1 MIKVS
6 EPVRE
11 SHFGK
16 RLNTSIK
23 ESLRAIIMNKVSQ
36 IILRSMLVILRV
48 LFGLF
53 WLLAG
58 INKIN
63 DEWMTSPILKN
74 IFLQRLT
81 ELPPDSFAVF
91 YLTKFAIPFYQPI
104 GWFITIGEIYSA
116 IGLLIGFTTRSSALI
131 SFFILFN
138 FAIGGYYDAS
148 LLPFFILVFLFFK
161 YPTGQWFGLDALL
174 SRNFPQNRL
183 FR

>member
-1 MIKVS
+1 MSKLIHLILGFLLVT
-6 EPVRE
+6 
-11 SHFGK
+11 F
-16 RLNTSIK
+16 RL
-23 ESLRAIIMNKVSQ
+23 
-36 IILRSMLVILRV
+36 

-58 INKIN
+58 INKVN
-63 DEWMTSPILKN
+63 DEWMTSPILEN

-91 YLTKFAIPFYQPI
+91 YLTNFAIPFYQPI

-116 IGLLIGFTTRSSALI
+116 IGLLIGLTTRSSALV
-131 SFFILFN
+131 SLFILFN

-148 LLPFFILVFLFFK
+148 LLPFFILVLLFIK
-161 YPTGQWFGLDALL
+161 YPTGQWFGLDAILN
-174 SRNFPQNRL
+174 RRFPNYRI

>member
-1 MIKVS
+1 MSKLI
-6 EPVRE
+6 
-11 SHFGK
+11 H
-16 RLNTSIK
+16 
-23 ESLRAIIMNKVSQ
+23 
-36 IILRSMLVILRV
+36 IILGFLLVTFRL

-58 INKIN
+58 INKVN
-63 DEWMTSPILKN
+63 DEWMTSPILEN

-91 YLTKFAIPFYQPI
+91 YLTNFAIPFYQPI

-116 IGLLIGFTTRSSALI
+116 IGLLIGLTTRSSALV
-131 SFFILFN
+131 SLFILFN

-148 LLPFFILVFLFFK
+148 LLPFFILVLLFIK
-161 YPTGQWFGLDALL
+161 YPTGQWFGLDAILN
-174 SRNFPQNRL
+174 RRFPNYRI

>member
-1 MIKVS
+1 MK
-6 EPVRE
+6 
-11 SHFGK
+11 
-16 RLNTSIK
+16 
-23 ESLRAIIMNKVSQ
+23 AMNKLIHST
-36 IILRSMLVILRV
+36 LKFALVILRI

-58 INKIN
+58 INKVN
-63 DEWMTSPILKN
+63 DKWMTSPILEN

-91 YLTKFAIPFYQPI
+91 YLTNLAIPFYQPI

-116 IGLLIGFTTRSSALI
+116 IGLLIGLTTRSSALV
-131 SFFILFN
+131 SLFILFN

-148 LLPFFILVFLFFK
+148 LLPFFILVLLFIK

-174 SRNFPQNRL
+174 SKQFPSNRI
-183 FR
+183 FW

>member
-1 MIKVS
+1 MSKLI
-6 EPVRE
+6 
-11 SHFGK
+11 H
-16 RLNTSIK
+16 
-23 ESLRAIIMNKVSQ
+23 
-36 IILRSMLVILRV
+36 IILGFLLVTLRL

-58 INKIN
+58 IKKVK
-63 DEWMTSPILKN
+63 DQWMTSPILEN

-91 YLTKFAIPFYQPI
+91 YLTNFAIPFYQPI

-116 IGLLIGFTTRSSALI
+116 IGLLIGLTTRSSALV
-131 SFFILFN
+131 SLFILFN

-148 LLPFFILVFLFFK
+148 LLPFLILVLLFIK
-161 YPTGQWFGLDALL
+161 YPTGQWFGLDSIL
-174 SRNFPQNRL
+174 SRRFPNYRI

>member
-1 MIKVS
+1 MSKLI
-6 EPVRE
+6 
-11 SHFGK
+11 H
-16 RLNTSIK
+16 
-23 ESLRAIIMNKVSQ
+23 
-36 IILRSMLVILRV
+36 IILGFLLVTFRL

-58 INKIN
+58 INKVN
-63 DEWMTSPILKN
+63 DQWMTSPILEN

-91 YLTKFAIPFYQPI
+91 YLTNFAIPFYQPI

-116 IGLLIGFTTRSSALI
+116 IGLLIGLTTRSSALV
-131 SFFILFN
+131 SLFILFN

-148 LLPFFILVFLFFK
+148 LLPFFILVLLFIK
-161 YPTGQWFGLDALL
+161 YPTGQWFGLDSIL
-174 SRNFPQNRL
+174 SRRFPNYRI

>member
-1 MIKVS
+1 MSKLIYLILGFLLVT
-6 EPVRE
+6 
-11 SHFGK
+11 F
-16 RLNTSIK
+16 RL
-23 ESLRAIIMNKVSQ
+23 
-36 IILRSMLVILRV
+36 

-58 INKIN
+58 INKVN
-63 DEWMTSPILKN
+63 DEWMTSPILEN

-91 YLTKFAIPFYQPI
+91 YLTNFAIPFYQPI

-116 IGLLIGFTTRSSALI
+116 IGLLIGLTTRSSALV
-131 SFFILFN
+131 SLFILFN

-148 LLPFFILVFLFFK
+148 LLPFFILVLLFIK
-161 YPTGQWFGLDALL
+161 YPTGQWFGLDSIL
-174 SRNFPQNRL
+174 SRRFPNYRI

>member
-1 MIKVS
+1 MKSKAIQDRSLFITVKMVNGQTSRSLMLESQSTQILFKYSSLSSIEYLVNGSVRMIKVS
-6 EPVRE
+6 EPARE

-16 RLNTSIK
+16 LLNTSIK

-104 GWFITIGEIYSA
+104 GWFITIGGNIQCRWTFNWIHHA
-116 IGLLIGFTTRSSALI
+116 IIGF
-131 SFFILFN
+131 N
-138 FAIGGYYDAS
+138 
-148 LLPFFILVFLFFK
+148 
-161 YPTGQWFGLDALL
+161 
-174 SRNFPQNRL
+174 
-183 FR
+183 

>member
-1 MIKVS
+1 MSKLI
-6 EPVRE
+6 
-11 SHFGK
+11 H
-16 RLNTSIK
+16 
-23 ESLRAIIMNKVSQ
+23 
-36 IILRSMLVILRV
+36 IILGFLLVTFRL

-58 INKIN
+58 INKVN
-63 DEWMTSPILKN
+63 DEWMTSPILEN

-91 YLTKFAIPFYQPI
+91 YLTYFAIPFYQPI

-116 IGLLIGFTTRSSALI
+116 IGLLIGLTTRSSALV
-131 SFFILFN
+131 SLFILFN

-148 LLPFFILVFLFFK
+148 LLPFFILVLLFIK
-161 YPTGQWFGLDALL
+161 YPTGQWFGLDAILK
-174 SRNFPQNRL
+174 RRFPNNRI

>member
-1 MIKVS
+1 MIKLI
-6 EPVRE
+6 
-11 SHFGK
+11 H
-16 RLNTSIK
+16 L
-23 ESLRAIIMNKVSQ
+23 
-36 IILRSMLVILRV
+36 ILGFLLVILRL

-58 INKIN
+58 INKVN
-63 DEWMTSPILKN
+63 DEWMTSPILEN

-91 YLTKFAIPFYQPI
+91 YLTNFAIPFYQPI

-116 IGLLIGFTTRSSALI
+116 IGLLIGLTTRSSALV
-131 SFFILFN
+131 SLFILFN

-148 LLPFFILVFLFFK
+148 LLPFFILVLLFIK
-161 YPTGQWFGLDALL
+161 YPTGQWFGLDAILN
-174 SRNFPQNRL
+174 RRFPNNRI

>member
-1 MIKVS
+1 MSKLIYLILGFLLVT
-6 EPVRE
+6 
-11 SHFGK
+11 F
-16 RLNTSIK
+16 RL
-23 ESLRAIIMNKVSQ
+23 
-36 IILRSMLVILRV
+36 

-58 INKIN
+58 INKVN
-63 DEWMTSPILKN
+63 DEWMTSPILEN

-91 YLTKFAIPFYQPI
+91 YLTNFAIPFYQPI

-116 IGLLIGFTTRSSALI
+116 IGLLIGLTTRSSALV
-131 SFFILFN
+131 SLFILFN

-148 LLPFFILVFLFFK
+148 LLPFFILVLLFIK
-161 YPTGQWFGLDALL
+161 YPTGQWFGLDAILN
-174 SRNFPQNRL
+174 RRFPNNRI

>member
-1 MIKVS
+1 MSKFI
-6 EPVRE
+6 
-11 SHFGK
+11 H
-16 RLNTSIK
+16 L
-23 ESLRAIIMNKVSQ
+23 
-36 IILRSMLVILRV
+36 ILGFLLVILRL

-58 INKIN
+58 INKVN
-63 DEWMTSPILKN
+63 DEWMTSPILEN

-91 YLTKFAIPFYQPI
+91 YLTNFAIPFYQPI

-116 IGLLIGFTTRSSALI
+116 IGLLIGLTTRSSALV
-131 SFFILFN
+131 SLFILFN

-148 LLPFFILVFLFFK
+148 LLPFFILVLLFIK
-161 YPTGQWFGLDALL
+161 YPTGQWFGLDAILN
-174 SRNFPQNRL
+174 RRFPNYRI

>member
-1 MIKVS
+1 MDELLKM
-6 EPVRE
+6 
-11 SHFGK
+11 K
-16 RLNTSIK
+16 T
-23 ESLRAIIMNKVSQ
+23 MNKITQVIFGSV
-36 IILRSMLVILRV
+36 LVLLRV

-63 DEWMTSPILKN
+63 DEWMTSRILEN

-81 ELPPDSFAVF
+81 ELPPDSLAVL

-104 GWFITIGEIYSA
+104 GWFITIGEIFSA
-116 IGLLIGFTTRSSALI
+116 VGLLIGLATRSSALLCL
-131 SFFILFN
+131 FILFN

-148 LLPFFILVFLFFK
+148 LLPFFILVFLFIK
-161 YPTGQWFGLDALL
+161 YPTGQWFGMDVLL
-174 SRNFPQNRL
+174 GRYFPENKL

>member
-1 MIKVS
+1 MSKLIHLILGFLLVT
-6 EPVRE
+6 
-11 SHFGK
+11 F
-16 RLNTSIK
+16 RL
-23 ESLRAIIMNKVSQ
+23 
-36 IILRSMLVILRV
+36 

-58 INKIN
+58 INKVN
-63 DEWMTSPILKN
+63 DEWMTSPILEN

-91 YLTKFAIPFYQPI
+91 YLTNFAIPFYQPI

-116 IGLLIGFTTRSSALI
+116 IGLLIGLTTRSSALV
-131 SFFILFN
+131 SLFILFN

-148 LLPFFILVFLFFK
+148 LLPFFILVLLFIK
-161 YPTGQWFGLDALL
+161 YPTGQWFGLDSIL
-174 SRNFPQNRL
+174 SRRFPNYRI

>member
-1 MIKVS
+1 MSKLI
-6 EPVRE
+6 
-11 SHFGK
+11 H
-16 RLNTSIK
+16 
-23 ESLRAIIMNKVSQ
+23 
-36 IILRSMLVILRV
+36 IILGFLLVTFRL

-58 INKIN
+58 INKVN
-63 DEWMTSPILKN
+63 DEWMTSPILEN

-91 YLTKFAIPFYQPI
+91 YLTNFAIPFYQPI

-116 IGLLIGFTTRSSALI
+116 IGLLIGLTTRSSAVVSL
-131 SFFILFN
+131 FILFN

-148 LLPFFILVFLFFK
+148 LLPFFILVLLFIK
-161 YPTGQWFGLDALL
+161 YPTGQWFGLDAILN
-174 SRNFPQNRL
+174 RRFPNNRI

>member
-1 MIKVS
+1 MSKLI
-6 EPVRE
+6 
-11 SHFGK
+11 H
-16 RLNTSIK
+16 
-23 ESLRAIIMNKVSQ
+23 
-36 IILRSMLVILRV
+36 IILGFLLVTFRL

-58 INKIN
+58 INKVN
-63 DEWMTSPILKN
+63 DKWMTSPILEN

-91 YLTKFAIPFYQPI
+91 YLTNFAIPFYQPI

-116 IGLLIGFTTRSSALI
+116 IGLLIGLTTRSSAVVSL
-131 SFFILFN
+131 FILFN

-148 LLPFFILVFLFFK
+148 LLPFFILVLLFIK
-161 YPTGQWFGLDALL
+161 YPTGQWFGLDAILN
-174 SRNFPQNRL
+174 RRFPNYRI

>member
-1 MIKVS
+1 MNKLPHLFLGFLLV
-6 EPVRE
+6 
-11 SHFGK
+11 
-16 RLNTSIK
+16 
-23 ESLRAIIMNKVSQ
+23 SLR
-36 IILRSMLVILRV
+36 L

-58 INKIN
+58 INKVN
-63 DEWMTSPILKN
+63 DEWMTSPILEN

-91 YLTKFAIPFYQPI
+91 YLINFAIPFYQPI

-116 IGLLIGFTTRSSALI
+116 IGLLIGLTTRSSALV
-131 SFFILFN
+131 SLFILFN

-148 LLPFFILVFLFFK
+148 LLPFFILVLLFIK
-161 YPTGQWFGLDALL
+161 YPTGRWFGLDAILGK
-174 SRNFPQNRL
+174 RFPENRF

>member
-1 MIKVS
+1 MIKLI
-6 EPVRE
+6 
-11 SHFGK
+11 H
-16 RLNTSIK
+16 L
-23 ESLRAIIMNKVSQ
+23 
-36 IILRSMLVILRV
+36 ILGFLLVILRL

-63 DEWMTSPILKN
+63 DEWMTSPILEN

-91 YLTKFAIPFYQPI
+91 YLTNFAIPFYQPI
-104 GWFITIGEIYSA
+104 GWFITVGEIYSA
-116 IGLLIGFTTRSSALI
+116 IGLLIGLTTRSSALV
-131 SFFILFN
+131 SLFILFN

-148 LLPFFILVFLFFK
+148 LLPFFILVLLFIK
-161 YPTGQWFGLDALL
+161 YPTGQWFGLDAILN
-174 SRNFPQNRL
+174 RRFPNYRI

>member
-1 MIKVS
+1 MSKLI
-6 EPVRE
+6 
-11 SHFGK
+11 H
-16 RLNTSIK
+16 
-23 ESLRAIIMNKVSQ
+23 
-36 IILRSMLVILRV
+36 IILGFLLVTFRL

-58 INKIN
+58 INKVN
-63 DEWMTSPILKN
+63 DQWMTSPILEN

-91 YLTKFAIPFYQPI
+91 YLTNFAIPFYQPI

-116 IGLLIGFTTRSSALI
+116 IGLLIGLTTRSSALV
-131 SFFILFN
+131 SLFILFN

-148 LLPFFILVFLFFK
+148 LLPFLILVLLFIK
-161 YPTGQWFGLDALL
+161 YPTGQWFGLDSIL
-174 SRNFPQNRL
+174 SRRFPNYRI

>member
-1 MIKVS
+1 MSKLI
-6 EPVRE
+6 
-11 SHFGK
+11 H
-16 RLNTSIK
+16 
-23 ESLRAIIMNKVSQ
+23 
-36 IILRSMLVILRV
+36 IILGFFLVTFRL

-58 INKIN
+58 INKVN
-63 DEWMTSPILKN
+63 DEWMTSPILEN

-91 YLTKFAIPFYQPI
+91 YLTNFAIPFYQPI

-116 IGLLIGFTTRSSALI
+116 IGLLIGLTTRSSALV
-131 SFFILFN
+131 SLFILFN

-148 LLPFFILVFLFFK
+148 LLPFFILVLLFIN
-161 YPTGQWFGLDALL
+161 YPTGQWFGLDAIL
-174 SRNFPQNRL
+174 SRRFPKYRI

>member
-1 MIKVS
+1 MSKLI
-6 EPVRE
+6 
-11 SHFGK
+11 H
-16 RLNTSIK
+16 
-23 ESLRAIIMNKVSQ
+23 
-36 IILRSMLVILRV
+36 IILGFLLVTFRL

-58 INKIN
+58 INKVN
-63 DEWMTSPILKN
+63 DKWMTSPILEN

-91 YLTKFAIPFYQPI
+91 YLTNFAIPFYQPI

-116 IGLLIGFTTRSSALI
+116 IGLLIGLTTRSSALV
-131 SFFILFN
+131 SLFILFN

-148 LLPFFILVFLFFK
+148 LLPFFILVLLFIK
-161 YPTGQWFGLDALL
+161 YPTGQWFGLDAILN
-174 SRNFPQNRL
+174 RRFPNYRI